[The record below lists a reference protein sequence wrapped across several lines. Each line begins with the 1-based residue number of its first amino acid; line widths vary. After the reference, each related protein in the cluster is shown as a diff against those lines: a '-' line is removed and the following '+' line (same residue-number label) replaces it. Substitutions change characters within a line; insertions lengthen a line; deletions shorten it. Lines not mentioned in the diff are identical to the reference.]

1 MNNLTNQQTSDISD
15 AQILE
20 QSNTN
25 SPIRMGAWVLLVG
38 FGGFLLWAGLA
49 PLDQGVPAQGTVSI
63 ETRRKSIQHQSG
75 GVVKKVMVKEG
86 QWVKEGEVLLEID
99 DTYAKANVDSI
110 KPILFALKAT
120 EARLRAELNGDSNI
134 NFPKELIA
142 LQKNPDVRNLISTQQ
157 TLFHS
162 RKNAT
167 ASDLA
172 ALNENLSGLR
182 AQKNGIAEVIK
193 ARTTQAELQNKYLQ
207 SIKGLSSEGY
217 APINQV
223 LQLEQ
228 SQADLKASM
237 SDLIANQ
244 QRINNA
250 IAEGEQRLAQRKQ
263 EYIKE
268 ITTQLNDISRD
279 VQSSFEKLQAATE
292 DLNRTQI
299 KTPVSGQVV
308 SLNVS
313 ALGGVV
319 SGGQKIMD
327 IVPKDELLIIE
338 ARIPPNLIDKV
349 QAGMYAD
356 VRFTT
361 FSNSPQLVVQGKLI
375 SIGTDATP
383 DQTSVNPSNSP
394 NAYLARIEI
403 TPEGHKTLGAR
414 VMQAGMPTEVLI
426 KTGERSMLKYL
437 LNPLT
442 KRIAAAM
449 KEE

>member
-142 LQKNPDVRNLISTQQ
+142 LQKNHDVRNLISTQQ

-207 SIKGLSSEGY
+207 SIKGSSSEGY

-327 IVPKDELLIIE
+327 IVPKDELLII
-338 ARIPPNLIDKV
+338 DS
-349 QAGMYAD
+349 
-356 VRFTT
+356 T
-361 FSNSPQLVVQGKLI
+361 
-375 SIGTDATP
+375 
-383 DQTSVNPSNSP
+383 
-394 NAYLARIEI
+394 
-403 TPEGHKTLGAR
+403 
-414 VMQAGMPTEVLI
+414 
-426 KTGERSMLKYL
+426 
-437 LNPLT
+437 
-442 KRIAAAM
+442 
-449 KEE
+449 